1 MKDGTGEAD
10 REHVTMTLRYH
21 CTGFRFILQLNKQRK
36 TWESR
41 IFAVDFSKIT
51 QVAVKKMYQKGQYC
65 LGDCHRAY
73 MGNKGVNSVILKLEK
88 VG

>member
-1 MKDGTGEAD
+1 MKDGMGEAD

-21 CTGFRFILQLNKQRK
+21 CTGFRFILQFNKRRR
-36 TWESR
+36 TGESR
-41 IFAVDFSKIT
+41 IFAVHFSNIT

-65 LGDCHRAY
+65 LGVCYRVY
-73 MGNKGVNSVILKLEK
+73 MRNKGVNSMILKLEK